1 MDSRWL
7 VDVVRAVPGFGVTAV
22 AAGLFA
28 FLLGPITPLV
38 TGVAHAGC
46 TGSHFNHT
54 WRCDCN
60 PGFYW
65 DPATVECQATQ
76 GWIDANAPRGPVPH
90 IVCPA
95 YGGC

>member
-1 MDSRWL
+1 MRK
-7 VDVVRAVPGFGVTAV
+7 TV
-22 AAGLFA
+22 AAGLVR
-28 FLLGPITPLV
+28 LMLGPTAPLV

-46 TGSHFNHT
+46 TGSVLQHT
-54 WRCDCN
+54 FQCDCN

-65 DPATVECQATQ
+65 DAGLRECQPTQ